1 MLTVI
6 FLVGNVSDTAE
17 RSNLSDIEPVTE
29 SEQALTTDGRLPCSQ
44 PTVVGVIDAS
54 NKQPWADV

>member
-29 SEQALTTDGRLPCSQ
+29 SEQALTMDG
-44 PTVVGVIDAS
+44 
-54 NKQPWADV
+54 